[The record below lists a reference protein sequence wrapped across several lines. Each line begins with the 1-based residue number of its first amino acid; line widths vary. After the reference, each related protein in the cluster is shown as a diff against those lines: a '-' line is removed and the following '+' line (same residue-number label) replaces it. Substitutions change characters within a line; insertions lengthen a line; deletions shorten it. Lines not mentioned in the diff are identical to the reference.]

1 MSDTNDRIDILVKK
15 NEKTGLHLYS
25 RFALEHHVLISLT
38 RVTYTTHNTHP
49 VSLSHM
55 PTHNNATRIL
65 RNTSN
70 TGTRERPVVLFPY
83 VLLSFEDS
91 SPSSP
96 WHVTRTTYRRSFD
109 LHHRS
114 VRARSARISI
124 ISLSCFNYTN
134 VKCVSLKTLFSK
146 YSNYEEHHSHRS
158 LIHKKI
164 TRKSTLECKL
174 EYYEN
179 LTRASRSNTGN
190 QWPQAVQDVVCAVLM
205 PQHKVNVNRIVWEEG
220 FGVVNSRLGNLAVVA
235 AISSLI

>member
-15 NEKTGLHLYS
+15 NEKTGSFIFS

-70 TGTRERPVVLFPY
+70 TGTRERPVVLSPY

-96 WHVTRTTYRRSFD
+96 WHVTRTRLRRSFD
-109 LHHRS
+109 LHHVILLSIVARLSVSRNFLRTPRMLDQMCTFCSS
-114 VRARSARISI
+114 VRVR
-124 ISLSCFNYTN
+124 L
-134 VKCVSLKTLFSK
+134 TLLR
-146 YSNYEEHHSHRS
+146 NH
-158 LIHKKI
+158 
-164 TRKSTLECKL
+164 
-174 EYYEN
+174 
-179 LTRASRSNTGN
+179 SNTNTNPNTNTNTGT
-190 QWPQAVQDVVCAVLM
+190 
-205 PQHKVNVNRIVWEEG
+205 
-220 FGVVNSRLGNLAVVA
+220 
-235 AISSLI
+235 SLVRT